1 MYNKVQLGNI
11 EALVKLPDNYLD
23 TMKYPVFIG
32 LSGGEQTIETVTFSA
47 NTYFSSELF
56 KDYIHI
62 VPINTNQKNFKDYSA
77 EEIFALIDTIKH
89 LFSTTDTNWTVSG
102 ISNGGKATFLFVA
115 ANPKLFE
122 TVFTFPGGLFD
133 VVPTNEWG
141 HLKIVLANGKKDGY
155 GWLQESKKSF
165 EILLPIAKKVELMV
179 ISGQKH
185 IISEDYDINQIYN
198 VIL

>member
-1 MYNKVQLGNI
+1 MLLRAK
-11 EALVKLPDNYLD
+11 
-23 TMKYPVFIG
+23 
-32 LSGGEQTIETVTFSA
+32 SET
-47 NTYFSSELF
+47 
-56 KDYIHI
+56 
-62 VPINTNQKNFKDYSA
+62 A
-77 EEIFALIDTIKH
+77 EEIFALIETIKH
-89 LFSTTDTNWTVSG
+89 LFSTTDANWTVSG

-165 EILLPIAKKVELMV
+165 EILLPIAKKVKGSTLGWYV
-179 ISGQKH
+179 NRRWVS
-185 IISEDYDINQIYN
+185 YNQLRNAIRSFKRN
-198 VIL
+198 ND